1 MNYLRHTLCYLD
13 KNTTTASLPAPEQ
26 LDLLQYWLKCEYPLI
41 VTRQPEDV
49 PCGQIQLAIPY
60 FIPTQSQKLRA
71 SYIVDDSWVIDTKA
85 LPSLQEIFPYLEL
98 DTSTKIQVYGS
109 YCWQHLTR
117 EQYIQSS
124 SDLDVLISY
133 ENQSLLTLSEL
144 QKHLQK
150 TLKIDCI
157 DGEIRFPALGDCSW
171 TELLQIHSSD
181 SILFK
186 AAKKIFLVK
195 RESLYANF
203 PALLA

>member
-13 KNTTTASLPAPEQ
+13 KNTTTAILPAPEQ

-60 FIPTQSQKLRA
+60 FIPVRTQKLRA
-71 SYIVDDSWVIDTKA
+71 SYVVDDSWVISTRA
-85 LPSLQEIFPYLEL
+85 LPSLQEIFPSLEL
-98 DTSTKIQVYGS
+98 DTSSKIQVYGS
-109 YCWQHLTR
+109 YCWQFLTR
-117 EQYIQSS
+117 EQYVQPS

-133 ENQSLLTLSEL
+133 DNQSLFNLSTLK
-144 QKHLQK
+144 KHLQK
-150 TLKIDCI
+150 TLNINCI
-157 DGEIRFPALGDCSW
+157 DGEIRFPALGECSW
-171 TELLQIHSSD
+171 AELLQIQSSD

-186 AAKKIFLVK
+186 TTKKVILVK

-203 PALLA
+203 PTLIA

>member
-1 MNYLRHTLCYLD
+1 MNYPRHTLCYLD
-13 KNTTTASLPAPEQ
+13 KNTTTAILPSPEQ
-26 LDLLQYWLKCEYPLI
+26 INLLQYWLKYEHPLI
-41 VTRQPEDV
+41 VTRQPEDI

-60 FIPTQSQKLRA
+60 FIPTQTRKLRA
-71 SYIVDDSWVIDTKA
+71 SYVVDDSWVISTRA
-85 LPSLQEIFPYLEL
+85 LPSLQEIFPSLEL
-98 DTSTKIQVYGS
+98 DTSSKIQVYGS

-117 EQYIQSS
+117 KQYVQPS

-133 ENQSLLTLSEL
+133 DNQSLSTLSAL
-144 QKHLQK
+144 QKHIQK

-171 TELLQIHSSD
+171 AELLQIHSSD

-186 AAKKIFLVK
+186 TTKKVILVK

-203 PALLA
+203 PTLIA

>member
-1 MNYLRHTLCYLD
+1 
-13 KNTTTASLPAPEQ
+13 
-26 LDLLQYWLKCEYPLI
+26 
-41 VTRQPEDV
+41 
-49 PCGQIQLAIPY
+49 

-157 DGEIRFPALGDCSW
+157 DGEIRFPTLGDCSW

>member
-13 KNTTTASLPAPEQ
+13 KNTTTAILPAPEQ

-60 FIPTQSQKLRA
+60 FIPVRTQKLRA
-71 SYIVDDSWVIDTKA
+71 SYVVDDSWVISTRA
-85 LPSLQEIFPYLEL
+85 LPSLQEIFPSLEL
-98 DTSTKIQVYGS
+98 DTSSKIQVYGS

-117 EQYIQSS
+117 EQYVQPS

-133 ENQSLLTLSEL
+133 DNQSLFNLSAL
-144 QKHLQK
+144 KKHLQK
-150 TLKIDCI
+150 TLNINCI
-157 DGEIRFPALGDCSW
+157 DGEIRFPALGECSW
-171 TELLQIHSSD
+171 AELLQIQSSD

-186 AAKKIFLVK
+186 TTKKVILVK

-203 PALLA
+203 PTLIA

>member
-13 KNTTTASLPAPEQ
+13 KNTTTAILPSPEQ
-26 LDLLQYWLKCEYPLI
+26 IDLLQYWLKCEYPLI
-41 VTRQPEDV
+41 VSRQSEDI

-60 FIPTQSQKLRA
+60 FISKQTQKLRA
-71 SYIVDDSWVIDTKA
+71 SYVVDNSWIVKTKA

-98 DTSTKIQVYGS
+98 DASTKIQVYGS
-109 YCWQHLTR
+109 YCWQHLTK
-117 EQYIQSS
+117 EQYVQSS
-124 SDLDVLISY
+124 SDLDVLIFY
-133 ENQSLLTLSEL
+133 ENQSLFALSEL

-171 TELLQIHSSD
+171 AELLQIHSSD

-186 AAKKIFLVK
+186 STKKVILVK

-203 PALLA
+203 PTLLS